1 MNKMYCYLWEEVSQP
16 DECKFGDRFVFDG
29 KDYVEECKNR
39 IRDSV
44 GVRKD
49 LFDDGQIEIVAMW
62 DVSDIAKRVGRNH
75 KGGKIDDYLR
85 KFIGHRKGTTGD
97 VHSLSGEVMKTK
109 VNQLLNNLRQKLPD
123 VSLSTKQYEIA
134 EEIISAFKSGQR
146 IVLADLC
153 ARFGKTICSA
163 AVAVEMETD
172 LVIVASYV
180 KTVFTSFATDLTSFQ
195 QFAEYEHIDT
205 GDADYQKQIS
215 NAISSGK
222 KVFAY
227 LSLAKG
233 IYRQDRIDFLF
244 DQAVSK
250 MLIVDEADFG
260 AHKSNQAIPLIEK
273 VNDDVY
279 TIIMTGTNADRAVTH
294 WTIDTVINVTYPE
307 LIIQKK
313 ASIDA

>member
-1 MNKMYCYLWEEVSQP
+1 MYCYLWEEVSQP

>member
-1 MNKMYCYLWEEVSQP
+1 MDKMYCYLWEEVSQP
-16 DECKFGDRFVFDG
+16 NECKFGDRFVFDG
-29 KDYVEECKNR
+29 EDYVEECKNR

-49 LFDDGQIEIVAMW
+49 LFDDGQIKIVAMW
-62 DVSDIAKRVGRNH
+62 DVGDIAERVGRNH
-75 KGGKIDDYLR
+75 KGGKMDDYLR

-97 VHSLSGEVMKTK
+97 VHSLSGEVMKTR

-134 EEIISAFKSGQR
+134 EEIISAFNSGQR

-195 QFAEYEHIDT
+195 QFAEYEHVDT

-227 LSLAKG
+227 LSLANG

-273 VNDDVY
+273 VSDDVY

-294 WTIDTVINVTYPE
+294 WTVDTVINVTYPE